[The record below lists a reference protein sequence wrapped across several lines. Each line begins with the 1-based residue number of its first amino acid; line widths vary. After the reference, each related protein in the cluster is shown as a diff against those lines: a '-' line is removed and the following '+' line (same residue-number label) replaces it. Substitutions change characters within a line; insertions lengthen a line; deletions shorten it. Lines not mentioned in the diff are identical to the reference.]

1 MASTSSKLAA
11 VFLCLNIL
19 FFSCVSACSSC
30 RYRSPPTTSSPPPP
44 VPATR
49 SPPPATPSPP
59 SSGKCPVNT
68 LKLSVCAN
76 VLNGLVNAVIG
87 EGSKQCCSLVKGLA
101 DLDAAVC
108 LCLSIKASI
117 LGINLNVPVALSLLL
132 NECGR
137 VAPSGYQCY

>member
-1 MASTSSKLAA
+1 MASTSSRLVA

-19 FFSCVSACSSC
+19 FFSCVSACASC
-30 RYRSPPTTSSPPPP
+30 RSKSPPATSSPPPP
-44 VPATR
+44 VPAT
-49 SPPPATPSPP
+49 SPP
-59 SSGKCPVNT
+59 SSSKCPVNT

-87 EGSKQCCSLVKGLA
+87 EGSKQCCSLIKGLA